1 LTRVELSMHAQ
12 KKPPCTITHKVSHLQ
27 SVHIFNTKEVH
38 LFAPTKFPLRT
49 GRDFFSGSAS
59 HRAIPSSC
67 LSHENSNPSRTQTLR
82 AHTSPPSASLKPHNQ
97 SHALRPPKPA
107 ASSRASPQL
116 RAHPLNCIH
125 DVERPLRNRRLSLP
139 HRRSVIRFHG
149 ARIPTRG
156 FTVLME

>member
-1 LTRVELSMHAQ
+1 MHKRNHLAQ
-12 KKPPCTITHKVSHLQ
+12 LRIKFPISKVST
-27 SVHIFNTKEVH
+27 SSTPKKY
-38 LFAPTKFPLRT
+38 TCLRPPNFLCVQAAT
-49 GRDFFSGSAS
+49 FFSGSAS